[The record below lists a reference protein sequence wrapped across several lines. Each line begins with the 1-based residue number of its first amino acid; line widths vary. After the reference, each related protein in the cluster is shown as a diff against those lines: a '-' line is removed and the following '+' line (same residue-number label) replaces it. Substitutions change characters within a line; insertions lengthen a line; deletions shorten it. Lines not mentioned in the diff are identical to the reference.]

1 MIDRKITGRGLSGAG
16 KRIVEGLEEVLAD
29 LRGAR
34 KLSARSVR
42 VPEDAAVDN
51 DRKPGAPKADS

>member
-1 MIDRKITGRGLSGAG
+1 MIERKITGRGLSGAG

-34 KLSARSVR
+34 KLSARPVR
-42 VPEDAAVDN
+42 VPEDAAVDD
-51 DRKPGAPKADS
+51 DRKPGAPKADR